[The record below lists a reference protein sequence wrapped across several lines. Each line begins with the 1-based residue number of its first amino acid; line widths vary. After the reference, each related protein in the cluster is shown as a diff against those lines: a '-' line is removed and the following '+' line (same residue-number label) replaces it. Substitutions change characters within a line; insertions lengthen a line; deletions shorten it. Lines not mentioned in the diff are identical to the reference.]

1 MSTAEKLRRLFN
13 YDHWAN
19 NEVLSVLKEHEAFEY
34 AGTTTSLMS
43 HLVAAQEVW
52 YRRIKELDV
61 TGFEIWPVY
70 SLEEQQRKCKTMFGR
85 WQELIKKHENDLDVV
100 VSYKNSS
107 GTAFDTMLS
116 DILHHVIIH
125 GQHHRAQIAI
135 RLREGGIDPPVTDFI
150 FYTRKN

>member
-1 MSTAEKLRRLFN
+1 MSNAEKLRRLFN

-19 NEVLSVLKEHEAFEY
+19 TEVLSVLKEHEAFEY

-61 TGFEIWPVY
+61 TGFEIWPAY
-70 SLEEQQRKCKTMFGR
+70 SLEDQQRKCKTMFGR
-85 WQELIKKHENDLDVV
+85 WQELIKKHENDLDVII
-100 VSYKNSS
+100 SYKNSS
-107 GTAFDTMLS
+107 GTAFKTILS